1 MIAFYLAPPISLF
14 PPQTSSHL
22 LWCKSDRAIF
32 QLKILSGVPTELR
45 LFSPWWCISK
55 ESACSAGDPGSI
67 PGSGRSPGEG
77 NGNPLQY
84 SCLGNPMDRGAWWA
98 TVHGVAKSQIW
109 LSNSTTTMSCL
120 ISASQTPPRHT
131 HTHPVIPT
139 RLHLRVFE
147 LILLPVHSFPQIISF
162 CGWLLHR
169 F

>member
-14 PPQTSSHL
+14 PPQTSSNL
-22 LWCKSDRAIF
+22 LWCKADRAVF
-32 QLKILSGVPTELR
+32 RLKVLSGVPTELR
-45 LFSPWWCISK
+45 LFSPWWRSSK
-55 ESACSAGDPGSI
+55 ESACSAGDSGSI
-67 PGSGRSPGEG
+67 PGSGRSPGEE

-98 TVHGVAKSQIW
+98 TVHEVAKSQIW
-109 LSNSTTTMSCL
+109 LSNSTTAMSYL
-120 ISASQTPPRHT
+120 ISASQTPPPP
-131 HTHPVIPT
+131 HPVIPT

-162 CGWLLHR
+162 CGWLLHG